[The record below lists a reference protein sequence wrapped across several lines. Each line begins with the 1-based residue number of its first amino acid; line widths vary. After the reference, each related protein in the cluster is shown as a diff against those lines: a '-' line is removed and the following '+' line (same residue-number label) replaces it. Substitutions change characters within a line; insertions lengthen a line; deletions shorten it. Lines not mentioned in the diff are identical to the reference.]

1 MTKDSRDDA
10 NARTAAL
17 ATELRALVGK
27 LKRRLQAQASIG
39 DLTPSQVAV
48 LRHLDGGGPATV
60 TALAQAEGIRP
71 QSMGATVAFLE
82 AAGLVAGSPHPTDGR
97 QTVFS
102 LTPACRE
109 RIGANRA
116 ARQDWI
122 VRTIR
127 NRLSASEE
135 AELARGIEL
144 LRRLVEGD
152 QP

>member
-1 MTKDSRDDA
+1 MTEDSNKGADA
-10 NARTAAL
+10 GTAAL

-39 DLTPSQVAV
+39 DLTPSQFTV
-48 LRHLDGGGPATV
+48 LRHLDSHGPATV

-71 QSMGATVAFLE
+71 QSMGATVGILE
-82 AAGLVAGSPHPTDGR
+82 SAGLVAGSPHPTDGR
-97 QTVFS
+97 QTIFS

-109 RIGANRA
+109 RIDANRA

-122 VRTIR
+122 VRTVR
-127 NRLSASEE
+127 SRLTPSEE

-144 LRRLVEGD
+144 LRRLTD
-152 QP
+152 A